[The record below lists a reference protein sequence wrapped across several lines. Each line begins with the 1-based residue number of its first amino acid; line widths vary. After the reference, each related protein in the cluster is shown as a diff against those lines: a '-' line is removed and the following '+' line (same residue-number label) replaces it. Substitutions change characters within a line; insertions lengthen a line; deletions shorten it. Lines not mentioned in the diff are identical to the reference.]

1 VYQAD
6 VVEGRVRFHLASA
19 YPGPHIH
26 LSRNGSMQS
35 SKSIFELYRIVLNL
49 KFLLNIIVLILR
61 INNNTILNEIRN
73 IYLLKIYILVS
84 STRVV
89 CPRRLYIAA
98 RHGFINHD
106 FTMMPFEK
114 VKMSF
119 VKMTK
124 VLKRRMDLI
133 FWLTLLIVLTGVY
146 VWVEIDDPAKIW
158 ENKAVKMKCN
168 DPGISYPM
176 TSDEL
181 QIFLK
186 VILIGLGLIFSCIL
200 EYAFGLLLFY
210 TVQLNTGIHLPQNA
224 ANVLIKKG
232 IFMNRLLLRIA
243 GFLIG
248 LLAALILTK
257 PVNPGIVEILFS
269 KRNYLSRNFLA
280 ICKPQGLDLLCGIDS
295 HDWVG
300 VVCTTPVDMWMPA
313 VKSLIP
319 TMVIVYYYLM
329 FTSFFRLTFKWDWMR
344 SKNGFCLGL
353 FLQAISIA
361 LIVSVGAVTVFY
373 CNEAASDGLFDGCIL
388 TSLTAVIMT
397 FIDHNL
403 AIKNENN
410 FPEEEELP
418 RYWNDVPKKKMI
430 PQVSQLPT
438 ILLPPCGYR
447 NPSAMMLGTELKPK
461 KDHFKNTPPTKSIY
475 PKLPALEDFK

>member
-1 VYQAD
+1 
-6 VVEGRVRFHLASA
+6 
-19 YPGPHIH
+19 
-26 LSRNGSMQS
+26 
-35 SKSIFELYRIVLNL
+35 
-49 KFLLNIIVLILR
+49 
-61 INNNTILNEIRN
+61 
-73 IYLLKIYILVS
+73 
-84 STRVV
+84 
-89 CPRRLYIAA
+89 
-98 RHGFINHD
+98 
-106 FTMMPFEK
+106 MMPLEK

-158 ENKAVKMKCN
+158 ENKAVKIKCN
-168 DPGISYPM
+168 DPRISYPM

-300 VVCTTPVDMWMPA
+300 VVCTTPVD
-313 VKSLIP
+313 I
-319 TMVIVYYYLM
+319 
-329 FTSFFRLTFKWDWMR
+329 
-344 SKNGFCLGL
+344 C
-353 FLQAISIA
+353 
-361 LIVSVGAVTVFY
+361 
-373 CNEAASDGLFDGCIL
+373 GCQQ
-388 TSLTAVIMT
+388 SS
-397 FIDHNL
+397 
-403 AIKNENN
+403 
-410 FPEEEELP
+410 
-418 RYWNDVPKKKMI
+418 R
-430 PQVSQLPT
+430 
-438 ILLPPCGYR
+438 
-447 NPSAMMLGTELKPK
+447 
-461 KDHFKNTPPTKSIY
+461 
-475 PKLPALEDFK
+475 